1 MAAKFQF
8 IATDFSPKKEA
19 KIHFFF
25 LLKFLLL
32 LTVFGLACRV
42 FLYVSRNVDV
52 IMEQILE
59 SDLNDSYG
67 DGRVNNDVAV
77 LKAWVQIQFIPYVWI
92 FSW

>member
-8 IATDFSPKKEA
+8 IATDFFPQKRSKNP
-19 KIHFFF
+19 FFF

-32 LTVFGLACRV
+32 LTIFGLACRV
-42 FLYVSRNVDV
+42 FLFASQNVDV